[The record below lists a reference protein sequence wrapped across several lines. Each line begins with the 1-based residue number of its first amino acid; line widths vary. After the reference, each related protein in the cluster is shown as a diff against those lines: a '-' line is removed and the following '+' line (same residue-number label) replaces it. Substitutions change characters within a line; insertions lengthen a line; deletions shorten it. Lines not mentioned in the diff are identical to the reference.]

1 MLYPADD
8 RQHGTCTTHRP
19 RASKPER
26 FIHTFPCIYR
36 SKSHP
41 GSLALQCCQQQW
53 LEQQDLSVQAKS
65 TQLLSTHHEQKSML
79 GDSHP
84 VAIRSLFHDG
94 LVVVTDVVPHDILDR
109 LNNKM
114 IDDAQELY
122 ARKGNSP
129 FNYNPN
135 NLQQDPPPT
144 KKYFDSQIFL
154 SA

>member
-1 MLYPADD
+1 MLPAFKLVRARWAPATVARAARSIGTSQIYPTAI
-8 RQHGTCTTHRP
+8 HP
-19 RASKPER
+19 SRAEVNAGRLTPEN
-26 FIHTFPCIYR
+26 
-36 SKSHP
+36 
-41 GSLALQCCQQQW
+41 
-53 LEQQDLSVQAKS
+53 LE
-65 TQLLSTHHEQKSML
+65 
-79 GDSHP
+79 

-122 ARKGNSP
+122 ARKENSP

-154 SA
+154 SE